1 MPVLKDQLWHVEAVR
16 HELRGRPGSG
26 YLVRHGDDVWHLAGV
41 AELGAFLADRQV
53 DVARIA
59 VPETGLHDG
68 EDGCE

>member
-16 HELRGRPGSG
+16 HELGGGPCSD
-26 YLVRHGDDVWHLAGV
+26 YLVRHRDDVWHLAGV
-41 AELGAFLADRQV
+41 AELAAFLADRQV

-59 VPETGLHDG
+59 VPDTGLPDS